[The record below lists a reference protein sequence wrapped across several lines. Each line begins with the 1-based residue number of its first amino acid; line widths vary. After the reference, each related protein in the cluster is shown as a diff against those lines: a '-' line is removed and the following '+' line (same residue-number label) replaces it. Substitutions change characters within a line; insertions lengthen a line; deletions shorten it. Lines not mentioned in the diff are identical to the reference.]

1 MVIVLKAKVSNMRI
15 DQYLTEEL
23 KLSRSKIQKL
33 LKEEKILVNNSKVN
47 ANYIVKLDDDITVI
61 DLDLEP
67 PKLVAEN
74 IKLDVLYE
82 DDYLMIIN
90 KKSGM
95 VVHPAPGN
103 YSKTLVNALLYN
115 KKLSKGEGF
124 RPGIVHRLDK
134 DTSGLLIVAKD
145 DKTHDLLSKMLAK
158 HEIERVYYALLSGVI
173 PHETGTIDAPI
184 GRSDKNRQKMD
195 VTDVNSKEAITHFKV
210 LKRFTENTLVECR
223 LETGRTHQ
231 IRVHFAYIKHPVVN
245 DPLYGN
251 TKKTTSFGQLLH
263 SKEIKFIHPI
273 TNKEI
278 SIDSSLPEEFKDYLS
293 TLE

>member
-1 MVIVLKAKVSNMRI
+1 MTVLKVKVSNIRI
-15 DQYLTEEL
+15 DQYLVEEL
-23 KLSRSKIQKL
+23 NLSRSKIQKL

-47 ANYIVKLDDDITVI
+47 ANYIVKLDDEITIVT
-61 DLDLEP
+61 LDLEP
-67 PKLVAEN
+67 PKLEAEN

-103 YSKTLVNALLYN
+103 YSKTLVNALLYD
-115 KKLSKGEGF
+115 KKLSKGEEY

-158 HEIERVYYALLSGVI
+158 HKIERIYHALLSGVI

-184 GRSDKNRQKMD
+184 GRSQKNRQKMD
-195 VTDVNSKEAITHFKV
+195 VTDINSKEAITHFKV

-231 IRVHFAYIKHPVVN
+231 IRVHFSYIGYPLIN
-245 DPLYGN
+245 DPLYG
-251 TKKTTSFGQLLH
+251 KSRKTTSFGQFLH
-263 SKEIKFIHPI
+263 SKELRFIHPI
-273 TNKEI
+273 TKREI
-278 SIDSSLPEEFKDYLS
+278 HVDSSLPNEFKDYLS